1 MNVDNAMV
9 KGRNYRTP
17 STPPYTRREYID
29 GIPQPKLV
37 RLDMGNTK
45 AEFPCRVELIAKEGG
60 QIRDNALESAR
71 LAANKYLETS
81 LNADN
86 YHFRVNLY
94 PHIVLREHK
103 MQTGAGADRLSQGM
117 RRAFGR
123 PIGTA
128 ARVSP
133 GQVIAFIEVNEDGVE
148 KAYEALRRAAY
159 KIPIETAIIVSRKG

>member
-1 MNVDNAMV
+1 MV
-9 KGRNYRTP
+9 KGRNYRIP
-17 STPPYTRREYID
+17 SASPYTRREYID
-29 GIPQPKLV
+29 GVPQPKLV

-45 AEFPCRVELIAKEGG
+45 AEFPCRVELVAKEEG
-60 QIRDNALESAR
+60 QIRDNSLESAR

-81 LNADN
+81 LNVDN

-94 PHIVLREHK
+94 PHIVLREHR

-128 ARVSP
+128 AKVSP
-133 GQVIAFIEVNEDGVE
+133 GQVIAFVEVNEDGVE
-148 KAYEALRRAAY
+148 KACEALRRATY
-159 KIPIETAIIVSRKG
+159 KIPIETAIIVSKKG